1 MKRIFTAMAAAIGI
15 AVGAHAA
22 TEIIGGLEWSYEIVN
37 GEAILG
43 PDNDH
48 DSCIPQNTDGLVAIP
63 SSLGGATVTAIG
75 GGAFRNC
82 TNLTT
87 VLAPYGV
94 KLIANSAFS
103 SCDKLQNV
111 TIPETVTNIGEY
123 AFEWCKSLTS
133 IAIPS
138 SVNTVGR
145 EAFSRCDALVDV
157 KIYDGVKKLGDHV
170 FQRCG
175 SIESVTLPPSLR
187 WYGKGLFEG
196 CTNLTSVTFESGG
209 PYQRY
214 IEDWTFRGCTKLETV
229 ILPEGLAHID
239 DYAFAGCVRLASLD
253 LPSSLQG
260 IDSHAFDGCKS
271 LPGLTIPEKVV
282 SVDACAFNGCSNL
295 VSVVILDGVTKIE
308 RAAFC
313 YCTKLSH
320 VRIPP
325 SVKVIEGNAFAGCGL
340 ETVDVALEDVTRVKG
355 LLEGSGYDTSGVK
368 FREEGSDLS
377 MVTDGAV
384 FRDGSFA
391 TGLAYGNWKL
401 SIVDGATVTI
411 SNVTINGS
419 NNPDCRWA
427 GITCEGNATIILQGD
442 NAVKGFYKDYPGIY
456 VPPGKKL
463 TIKGDGSL
471 TASSNGRGAG
481 IGGGYYIDCGEIT
494 IEGGSVIATGGEYAA
509 GIGSGYNANCGNILI
524 KTGITHVAA
533 THGSNCT
540 KQIGNGNGGTAAG
553 YNAYGLYTKTIGE
566 TLHISP
572 EEIIDPN
579 EISGSE
585 EMVLK
590 NGDIL
595 TGEIT
600 GKCKICIAA
609 GATVTLSDVT
619 LDGLTEGGYANTDWA
634 GITCLGNATIILEGA
649 NYVAGYNECRPGI
662 YVPAGRTLTIKGGG
676 SLIAEGTYRAAG
688 IGGAWKLPS
697 GNIVIESGTVEA
709 HGGDEA
715 AGIGS
720 GCYGNSECGNIV
732 IWGGDVWATGGIEAA
747 GIGSGCFSSCGS
759 ITIRGGDVA
768 ATGTG
773 HAAGIGGGEESTFGS
788 IYIDEYV
795 SSVKATRGANAK
807 YHIGKY
813 RGETCGDV
821 TIADGLGDALMDDG
835 ALRVIAPFVTVRFDA
850 NGGTVSPGTRRVVK
864 GTCIGELPE
873 PHKLGYNF
881 KGWYFNSLFNF
892 DAAKETDIAS
902 ANLRLYAKWAERP
915 TPAIDAG
922 QYFKATLAELGYD
935 VPTDG
940 TPYSVKALGLP
951 AGLKL
956 KYNAAVKNKKGKIVT
971 KAKSTWWIEGVPTA
985 ALDYETAPAYLV
997 ITANGRTDT
1006 MPLLLQVDAQA
1017 VVVPTPGKLALGGPA
1032 IQFTDWLPGVSGAG
1046 WSVTGLPAGL
1056 KYTSKAITK
1065 QKIPANT
1072 VYGRTTKAGVY
1083 TITAKKKV
1091 NGYYE
1096 TLKYRVE
1103 VTPDGVDA
1111 ALFGTLGDRMDTAYI
1126 AISDWNLKNDV
1137 ASVGGNVAKVTGLPP
1152 GLSFAASTMYKDKK
1166 KTQVKQYGQTIVGTP
1181 TKAGRYLVT
1190 FTKNAKSGNKTVA
1203 KTAQV
1208 WWDVIANPSAP
1219 TPDFNTAGGLVKE
1232 CSIGVGYAAGDIL
1245 PSFSVAA
1252 DATVTASGLPKGI
1265 KFTDLGGGQWGFSG
1279 YTAKAGTYLVTVKAA
1294 LNGNTVTQ
1302 RIALKVNGL
1311 PAWAKGSFNGGIQKY
1326 SDNSYCGLATMSVTS
1341 AGKISGKFVYDGKTW
1356 TFSAPCFDESLP
1368 AKHYG
1373 VDVTA
1378 KYAYK
1383 AKEKVNGKT
1392 VTVIKYLERP
1402 FTIYVN
1408 QNPYA
1413 YLGGLVR
1420 VYPGWD
1426 ISQAAEYGDEV
1437 RAYAS
1442 QNLWGSTYKNVGA
1455 KLFVSG
1461 KNKYKVFKENVV
1473 VGGNNCVL
1481 AVKVTTAGK
1490 ATVTLTYD
1498 TGKKTKTGKPVY
1510 YKPSCSTVVL
1520 PDEAPD
1526 LKAFTGSVYMY
1537 FAPSADNNFPGG
1549 GDCVY
1554 VSVGH

>member
-1 MKRIFTAMAAAIGI
+1 MKRMIAAIAAAVAASAAIPAFAATWTDPSTGIEWTYRVISGEAEIYSEWHKSAIPATTTGAVTVPSTLGGYPVRRIENWAFYGCTNITSVTIPNSVTRIGNSAFEGCSAMSSVTI
-15 AVGAHAA
+15 PSSVIELGAHAFSECSA
-22 TEIIGGLEWSYEIVN
+22 LTEV
-37 GEAILG
+37 
-43 PDNDH
+43 
-48 DSCIPQNTDGLVAIP
+48 TIP
-63 SSLGGATVTAIG
+63 SSVTNINKYL
-75 GGAFRNC
+75 FSEC
-82 TNLTT
+82 TSL
-87 VLAPYGV
+87 
-94 KLIANSAFS
+94 S
-103 SCDKLQNV
+103 SV
-111 TIPETVTNIGEY
+111 TIPDSVTNIGQYAFAECTSLAGVTLPAGLTSLGQYAFNYCTSLGGTIAIPDGVTEIGSYAFEDCKIEEVTMGRGVKKIREY
-123 AFEWCKSLTS
+123 AFFNCTALWTVVLGRNVAEIEGHAFAKCK
-133 IAIPS
+133 
-138 SVNTVGR
+138 NM
-145 EAFSRCDALVDV
+145 
-157 KIYDGVKKLGDHV
+157 H
-170 FQRCG
+170 
-175 SIESVTLPPSLR
+175 
-187 WYGKGLFEG
+187 
-196 CTNLTSVTFESGG
+196 NLTV
-209 PYQRY
+209 Y
-214 IEDWTFRGCTKLETV
+214 
-229 ILPEGLAHID
+229 
-239 DYAFAGCVRLASLD
+239 
-253 LPSSLQG
+253 
-260 IDSHAFDGCKS
+260 
-271 LPGLTIPEKVV
+271 
-282 SVDACAFNGCSNL
+282 
-295 VSVVILDGVTKIE
+295 
-308 RAAFC
+308 
-313 YCTKLSH
+313 
-320 VRIPP
+320 P
-325 SVKVIEGNAFAGCGL
+325 SVKSIAYYAFWNANFNNIY
-340 ETVDVALEDVTRVKG
+340 VARGDSERIRQM
-355 LLEGSGYDTSGVK
+355 LLEATKSGPDGSRLYDGTIYPKEFDYWDG
-368 FREEGSDLS
+368 DLS
-377 MVTDGAV
+377 TLNYDAV
-384 FRDGSFA
+384 ADNGTVIA
-391 TGLAYGNWKL
+391 GPLYGCHKVA
-401 SIVDGATVTI
+401 IADGATVTLRDVDI
-411 SNVTINGS
+411 SGVH
-419 NNPDCRWA
+419 NPDYKYA
-427 GITCEGNATIILQGD
+427 GIMCEGNATIILEGA
-442 NAVKGFYKDYPGIY
+442 NVVKGYYKDYPGIY

-481 IGGGYYIDCGEIT
+481 IGGGYEIACGHID
-494 IEGGSVIATGGEYAA
+494 IEGGSVTATGGDYAA
-509 GIGSGYNANCGNILI
+509 GIGSGYNADCGNILI
-524 KTGITHVAA
+524 KPGITHVTA
-533 THGSNCT
+533 THGTNGV
-540 KQIGNGNGGTAAG
+540 KPIGNGAGGEPAG
-553 YNAYGLYTKTIGE
+553 YNAAGLSVKTVGA
-566 TLHISP
+566 TLYISP
-572 EEIIDPN
+572 GTISGPD
-579 EISGSE
+579 EISGAGE
-585 EMVLK
+585 TVLQD
-590 NGDIL
+590 GDIL

-600 GKCKICIAA
+600 GKRKISIAN
-609 GATVTLSDVT
+609 GATVTISDVT
-619 LDGLTEGGYANTDWA
+619 LDGPNEGGYSNTDWA
-634 GITCLGNATIILEGA
+634 GITCLGDATIILEGG
-649 NYVAGYNECRPGI
+649 NYVAGYNQYQPGI
-662 YVPAGRTLTIKGGG
+662 HVPVGITLTIKGGG
-676 SLIAEGTYRAAG
+676 SLTAEGAERAAG
-688 IGGAWKLPS
+688 IGGAWKLAC
-697 GNIVIESGTVEA
+697 GNIVIESGHVEA
-709 HGGDEA
+709 HGGSDAAGIGGGFMGACGDIAIEGGYVWATGGNDA

-720 GCYGNSECGNIV
+720 GS
-732 IWGGDVWATGGIEAA
+732 
-747 GIGSGCFSSCGS
+747 FSSCGD
-759 ITIRGGDVA
+759 ITITGGEVA
-768 ATGTG
+768 ATGNG
-773 HAAGIGGGEESTFGS
+773 YAAGIGGGNDGEIGS
-788 IYIDEYV
+788 IYIGEGIV
-795 SSVKATRGANAK
+795 RVAATRGGSTGRDP
-807 YHIGKY
+807 IG
-813 RGETCGDV
+813 GENGTV
-821 TIADGLGDALMDDG
+821 TISESLGDTLMDDG
-835 ALRVIAPFVTVRFDA
+835 ATRIIAPFVTVTFDA
-850 NGGTVSPGTRRVVK
+850 NGGTVSPATRKVVK
-864 GTCIGELPE
+864 GTYIGELPE
-873 PHKLGYNF
+873 PNKLGYNF
-881 KGWYFNSLFNF
+881 AGWYSNPLFNF
-892 DAAKETDIAS
+892 DAAKATDIAS
-902 ANLRLYAKWAERP
+902 GSLTLYAKWAELP
-915 TPAIDAG
+915 IPSIDAG
-922 QYFKATLAELGYD
+922 EYFKATLAELGYD
-935 VPTDG
+935 VPTNG
-940 TPYSVKALGLP
+940 TAYSVKALGLP

-1006 MPLLLQVDAQA
+1006 VPLLLQVAAQA

-1152 GLSFAASTMYKDKK
+1152 GLSFAASTTYKDKK

-1190 FTKNAKSGNKTVA
+1190 FTKNVKSGNKTVA

-1252 DATVTASGLPKGI
+1252 AATVTASGLPKGI
-1265 KFTDLGGGQWGFSG
+1265 ALVDLGGGKWGFKG
-1279 YTAKAGTYLVTVKAA
+1279 YTTKAGTYLVTVKAA

-1356 TFSAPCFDESLP
+1356 TFSAPCFSAGSVNEYSV
-1368 AKHYG
+1368 Y
-1373 VDVTA
+1373 VTA

-1383 AKEKVNGKT
+1383 VKEKVNGKT
-1392 VTVIKYLERP
+1392 VTVTKYLERP
-1402 FTIYVN
+1402 FAIYVN

-1420 VYPGWD
+1420 VYPGWN

-1437 RAYAS
+1437 RAYAC

-1498 TGKKTKTGKPVY
+1498 TGNKTKTGKPVY

>member
-1 MKRIFTAMAAAIGI
+1 MKRMIAAIAAAVATSAAIPALAATWTDPSTGIEWTYRVISGEAEIYNEWHKSAIPAMTTGAVTVPSTLGGYPVRRIENWAFYGCTNITSVTIPNSVTRIGNSAFEGCSAMSSVTI
-15 AVGAHAA
+15 PSSVIELGAHAFSECSA
-22 TEIIGGLEWSYEIVN
+22 LTEV
-37 GEAILG
+37 
-43 PDNDH
+43 
-48 DSCIPQNTDGLVAIP
+48 TIP
-63 SSLGGATVTAIG
+63 SSVTNINKYL
-75 GGAFRNC
+75 FSEC
-82 TNLTT
+82 TSL
-87 VLAPYGV
+87 
-94 KLIANSAFS
+94 S
-103 SCDKLQNV
+103 SV
-111 TIPETVTNIGEY
+111 TIPDSVTNIGQYAFAECTSLAGVTLPAGLTSLGQYAFNYCTSLGGTIAIPDGVTEIGSYAFEDCKIEEVTMGRGVKKIREY
-123 AFEWCKSLTS
+123 AFFNCTALWTVVLGRNVAEIEGHAFAKCK
-133 IAIPS
+133 
-138 SVNTVGR
+138 NM
-145 EAFSRCDALVDV
+145 
-157 KIYDGVKKLGDHV
+157 H
-170 FQRCG
+170 
-175 SIESVTLPPSLR
+175 
-187 WYGKGLFEG
+187 
-196 CTNLTSVTFESGG
+196 NLTV
-209 PYQRY
+209 Y
-214 IEDWTFRGCTKLETV
+214 
-229 ILPEGLAHID
+229 
-239 DYAFAGCVRLASLD
+239 
-253 LPSSLQG
+253 
-260 IDSHAFDGCKS
+260 
-271 LPGLTIPEKVV
+271 
-282 SVDACAFNGCSNL
+282 
-295 VSVVILDGVTKIE
+295 
-308 RAAFC
+308 
-313 YCTKLSH
+313 
-320 VRIPP
+320 P
-325 SVKVIEGNAFAGCGL
+325 SVKSIAYYAFWNANFNNIY
-340 ETVDVALEDVTRVKG
+340 VARGDSERIRQM
-355 LLEGSGYDTSGVK
+355 LLEATKSGPDGSRLYDGTIYPKEFDYWDG
-368 FREEGSDLS
+368 DLS
-377 MVTDGAV
+377 TLNYDAV
-384 FRDGSFA
+384 ADNGTVIA
-391 TGLAYGNWKL
+391 GPLYGCHKVA
-401 SIVDGATVTI
+401 IADGATVTLRDVDI
-411 SNVTINGS
+411 SGVH
-419 NNPDCRWA
+419 NPDYKYA
-427 GITCEGNATIILQGD
+427 GIMCEGNATIILEGA
-442 NAVKGFYKDYPGIY
+442 NVVKGYYKDYPGIY

-471 TASSNGRGAG
+471 TASSSGRGAG
-481 IGGGYYIDCGEIT
+481 IGGGYEIACGHID
-494 IEGGSVIATGGEYAA
+494 IEGGSVTATGGDYAA
-509 GIGSGYNANCGNILI
+509 GIGSGYNADCGNILI
-524 KTGITHVAA
+524 KPGITHVTA
-533 THGSNCT
+533 THGTNGV
-540 KQIGNGNGGTAAG
+540 KPIGNGAGGEPAG
-553 YNAYGLYTKTIGE
+553 YNAAGLSVKTVGA
-566 TLHISP
+566 TLYISP
-572 EEIIDPN
+572 GTISGPD
-579 EISGSE
+579 EISGAGE
-585 EMVLK
+585 TVLQD
-590 NGDIL
+590 GDIL

-600 GKCKICIAA
+600 GKRKISIAN
-609 GATVTLSDVT
+609 GATVTISDVT
-619 LDGLTEGGYANTDWA
+619 LDGLNEGGYSNTDWA
-634 GITCLGNATIILEGA
+634 GITCLGDATIILEGG
-649 NYVAGYNECRPGI
+649 NYVAGYNQYQPGI
-662 YVPAGRTLTIKGGG
+662 HVPVGSTLTIKGGG
-676 SLIAEGTYRAAG
+676 SLTAEGAERAAG
-688 IGGAWKLPS
+688 IGGAWKLAC
-697 GNIVIESGTVEA
+697 GNIVIESGHVEA
-709 HGGDEA
+709 HGGSDAAGIGGGFMGTCGDIAIEGGYVWATGGNDA

-720 GCYGNSECGNIV
+720 GS
-732 IWGGDVWATGGIEAA
+732 
-747 GIGSGCFSSCGS
+747 FSSCGN
-759 ITIRGGDVA
+759 ITVTGGEVA
-768 ATGTG
+768 ATGNG
-773 HAAGIGGGEESTFGS
+773 YAAGIGGGNDGEIGS
-788 IYIDEYV
+788 IYIGEGIV
-795 SSVKATRGANAK
+795 RVAATRGGSTGRDP
-807 YHIGKY
+807 IG
-813 RGETCGDV
+813 GENGTV
-821 TIADGLGDALMDDG
+821 TISESLGDTLMDDG
-835 ALRVIAPFVTVRFDA
+835 ATRIIAPFVTVTFDA
-850 NGGTVSPGTRRVVK
+850 NGGTVSPATRKVVK
-864 GTCIGELPE
+864 GTYIGELPE
-873 PHKLGYNF
+873 PNKLGYNF
-881 KGWYFNSLFNF
+881 AGWYSNPLFNF
-892 DAAKETDIAS
+892 DAAKATDIAS
-902 ANLRLYAKWAERP
+902 GSLTLYAKWAELP
-915 TPAIDAG
+915 IPSIDAG
-922 QYFKATLAELGYD
+922 EYFKATLAELGYD
-935 VPTDG
+935 VPTNG
-940 TPYSVKALGLP
+940 TAYSVKALGLP

-1006 MPLLLQVDAQA
+1006 VPLLLQVAAQA

-1152 GLSFAASTMYKDKK
+1152 GLSFAASTTYKDKK

-1190 FTKNAKSGNKTVA
+1190 FTKNVKSGNKTVA

-1341 AGKISGKFVYDGKTW
+1341 AGKVSGKFVYDGKTW

-1383 AKEKVNGKT
+1383 VKEKVNGKT
-1392 VTVIKYLERP
+1392 VTVTKYLERP

-1408 QNPYA
+1408 QNPYE

-1420 VYPGWD
+1420 VYPGWN

-1437 RAYAS
+1437 RAYAC
-1442 QNLWGSTYKNVGA
+1442 QNLWGSTYKNVGV

-1498 TGKKTKTGKPVY
+1498 TGNKTKTGKPVY